1 MGGLTPV
8 AKQKRMLAE
17 VSKRYGVTVGG
28 RVCFRYSACWVS
40 GQRLWGCSLC
50 RGEVPGSYVGWL
62 QRCGVAGLCGNVPA
76 GRICRRPAGIRLF
89 CGVRCS
95 RDRTVVSRVNRVERA
110 RDVLNPPLPSRAR
123 SRSRSRSNSRSR
135 SRSRSRSPPPRA
147 LSPFRRPQARANGD
161 YARQPPRRLLLR
173 NVFLDC

>member
-1 MGGLTPV
+1 MQAKRWMGGLTPV

-76 GRICRRPAGIRLF
+76 GRMSVAGGHQAVLRR
-89 CGVRCS
+89 S
-95 RDRTVVSRVNRVERA
+95 
-110 RDVLNPPLPSRAR
+110 VLA
-123 SRSRSRSNSRSR
+123 
-135 SRSRSRSPPPRA
+135 
-147 LSPFRRPQARANGD
+147 
-161 YARQPPRRLLLR
+161 
-173 NVFLDC
+173 